1 MTQDRGL
8 ASRLALLPTLS
19 LAALSF
25 VALSLDGCA
34 TVGPNFTPPAPPTAP
49 GYAGPSDK
57 TSIIAAVTTDTRAAG
72 PWWCALG
79 SPTLDAVMDRA
90 LAHNQTVAASVA
102 TLEKARAQAERE
114 RATLGPSATANATFQ
129 RERIN
134 TSAFGF
140 AGFPSPTISLFN
152 IGPSVSY
159 DLDVV
164 GGSRRRVESLRARAE
179 AEVFRADAAYLALTG
194 NVALQ
199 AARIAA
205 LRFQIETIDG
215 VAKDDR
221 QSIDILAKA
230 EAVGGDSPSAGLG
243 GKLQLQQDLA
253 VLPPLAQQLA
263 MARHALALL
272 VGEAPGQWSPPD
284 FTVDDFKPPTT
295 IPVVLPS
302 ALVRSRPDIRA
313 AEADLHADTAA
324 IGVQTARLY
333 PDIRLV
339 AGFSQEGVTP
349 GSLFGFGASAYD
361 FGPQISAPLFDG
373 GAIRADRRAAQAQ
386 ARISLAHYQQTVIAA
401 FVQVSDVLSALA
413 QDEDRLATLGRAE
426 ATARASLDSARA
438 AYGLGGVPLAAVV
451 SADRTW
457 RRASLLRV
465 EAVGQRLQDTIALY
479 GATASDWRKP

>member
-1 MTQDRGL
+1 MTRNKGL
-8 ASRLALLPTLS
+8 AFRLALVATLS
-19 LAALSF
+19 IA
-25 VALSLDGCA
+25 GCA
-34 TVGPNFTPPAPPTAP
+34 AVGPNFTPPVAPVAP
-49 GYAGPSDK
+49 GYAGALDK
-57 TSIIAAVTTDTRAAG
+57 TSTLAAVTTDARVVG
-72 PWWCALG
+72 PWWRALG

-114 RATLGPSATANATFQ
+114 RATLGPSAVANATFQ

-159 DLDVV
+159 DLDLA
-164 GGSRRRVESLRARAE
+164 GGGRRRVESLRAKAE
-179 AEVFRADAAYLALTG
+179 AEGFRAAAAYLALTG

-205 LRFQIETIDG
+205 LRFQIGTIEG

-253 VLPPLAQQLA
+253 LLPPLAQQLA
-263 MARHALALL
+263 MAHHALALL
-272 VGEAPGQWSPPD
+272 VGESPGQWSPPD
-284 FTVDDFKPPTT
+284 FAVEDFKPPAL
-295 IPVVLPS
+295 IPVALPS
-302 ALVRSRPDIRA
+302 ALVRSRPDIQA

-349 GSLFGFGASAYD
+349 GSLFGFGASAYS

-373 GAIRADRRAAQAQ
+373 GAIRAERRAAQAQ
-386 ARISLAHYQQTVIAA
+386 ARISLAHYQQTVITA

-413 QDEDRLATLGRAE
+413 QDEERLATLGRAE
-426 ATARASLDSARA
+426 ATARASLDSARS
-438 AYGLGGVPLAAVV
+438 AYGLGGAPLAAVV
-451 SADRTW
+451 TADRTW
-457 RRASLLRV
+457 RRTSLARV
-465 EAVGQRLQDTIALY
+465 EAVGQRLQDIIALY
-479 GATASDWRKP
+479 AATAADWRKP